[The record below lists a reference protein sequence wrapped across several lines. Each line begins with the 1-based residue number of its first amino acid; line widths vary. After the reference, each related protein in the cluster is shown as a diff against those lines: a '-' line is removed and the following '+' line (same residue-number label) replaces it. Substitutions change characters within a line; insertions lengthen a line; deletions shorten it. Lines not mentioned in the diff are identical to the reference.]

1 MMMGKMMMLTARI
14 ELFQFATS
22 QSPDEKAKSPGVL
35 FGLTY
40 QHIFRKS
47 GKYVQYKSNRV
58 P

>member
-1 MMMGKMMMLTARI
+1 MGKMMMLTARI

-22 QSPDEKAKSPGVL
+22 QSPDEKAKSPGIL
-35 FGLTY
+35 FGLTL